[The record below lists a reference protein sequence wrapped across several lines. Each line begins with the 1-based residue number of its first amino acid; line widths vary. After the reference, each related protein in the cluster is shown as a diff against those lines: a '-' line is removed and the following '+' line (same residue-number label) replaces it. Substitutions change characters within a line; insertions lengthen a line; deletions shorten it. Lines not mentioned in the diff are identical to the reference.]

1 MSRATEEQI
10 ELLRAHERWF
20 VEAEDSTAVAL
31 RALLDERTELL
42 KDRERIERALRNAS
56 MISCRAIRRYRDGAK
71 ICEDFGHILRFCE
84 EAGIQGSILR
94 DAAVPKSE
102 EKPK

>member
-42 KDRERIERALRNAS
+42 KDLERLDWLESGMPTTLMRYSISDIGEVVQVGSCPATRRTLRD
-56 MISCRAIRRYRDGAK
+56 AI
-71 ICEDFGHILRFCE
+71 
-84 EAGIQGSILR
+84 